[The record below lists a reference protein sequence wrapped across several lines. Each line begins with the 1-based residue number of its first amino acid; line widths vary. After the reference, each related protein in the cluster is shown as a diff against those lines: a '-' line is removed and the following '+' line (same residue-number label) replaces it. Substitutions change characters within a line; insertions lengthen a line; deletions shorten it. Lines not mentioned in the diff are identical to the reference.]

1 MSQRSALAL
10 VFFTSASILVMEI
23 IAGRLMAPYLGVT
36 LETFTGII
44 GTVLAAI
51 ALGNWLGGR
60 AADRYDPAKLL
71 GPILIAGGIATLLAP
86 TIVAFFGPELRQ
98 AGPVEIVLLS
108 TLGFFVPGAVLAA
121 ITPAVVKLRL
131 SDLGET
137 GAVVGRYS
145 AVGTAGALVG
155 TFTAGFLLLA
165 TLPSRTIL
173 FVVGGALI
181 AWGLV
186 LTIRLGN
193 LPRTMAIWIVVATA
207 SASGLLALVQ
217 GPCTVETAY
226 FCAIV
231 QEDPDRETGT
241 VLWLD
246 TLRHS
251 YIDEDPTYLEFRYAR
266 IFADVLE
273 VVPPEGPLNTLS
285 VGGGALSLPRYL
297 AAVRPGSS
305 ATVLELDRTLVDIAI
320 EDLDAAPDG
329 PLDVKI
335 GDARLTL
342 AETPTGAYDVVF
354 GDAFG
359 GPAVPWH
366 LTTKEFLESVE
377 ERLTPDGFYLM
388 NMIDYPPQS
397 FARAELATLRAVFD
411 HVVVIAPPD
420 YLAAEAGGNFV
431 LVASNSPIDAEA
443 IGELTAARG
452 ARSIALDAEATAE
465 YSADGRVLTDDF
477 APVDQLISQP

>member
-23 IAGRLMAPYLGVT
+23 LAGRLMAPYLGVT
-36 LETFTGII
+36 IETFTGII

-60 AADRYDPAKLL
+60 AADRYDPRLLL
-71 GPILIAGGIATLLAP
+71 GPLLIAGGITTILSP
-86 TIVAFFGPELRQ
+86 TIVAFFGPELRR
-98 AGPVEIVLLS
+98 AGPVEIVLLAS
-108 TLGFFVPGAVLAA
+108 LGFFLPGAVLAA
-121 ITPAVVKLRL
+121 ISPAVVKLRL
-131 SDLGET
+131 ADLDET
-137 GAVVGRYS
+137 GTVVGRFS

-155 TFTAGFLLLA
+155 TFATGFLLLA
-165 TLPSRTIL
+165 TLPTRAIL
-173 FVVGGALI
+173 FVVGGALV
-181 AWGLV
+181 ATGV
-186 LTIRLGN
+186 TLTVRLG
-193 LPRTMAIWIVVATA
+193 RMAPGAMVWILVAATGA
-207 SASGLLALVQ
+207 SALLAIVR
-217 GPCTVETAY
+217 GPCTRETAY

-231 QEDPDRETGT
+231 EPDPDRETGT

-251 YIDEDPTYLEFRYAR
+251 YIDEDPTHLEFRYAQV
-266 IFADVLE
+266 FADVLE
-273 VVPPEGPLNTLS
+273 VVPPAGPLNTLS
-285 VGGGALSLPRYL
+285 VGGGAMSLPRYV

-320 EDLDAAPDG
+320 DDLDAAPDG
-329 PLDVKI
+329 PLDVRT

-342 AETPTGAYDVVF
+342 RSTPTAAYDVVF

-366 LTTKEFLESVE
+366 LTTREFYEAVE
-377 ERLTPDGFYLM
+377 ERLTPGGFYMM
-388 NMIDYPPQS
+388 NMIDYPPQA

-420 YLAAEAGGNFV
+420 YLAGDAGGNFV
-431 LVASNSPIDAEA
+431 LVASNQPIDTDA
-443 IGELTAARG
+443 IGARLEARQ
-452 ARSIALDAEATAE
+452 ARSVALDAAATAA

-477 APVDQLISQP
+477 APVDQLISTP